1 MTAPNSDL
9 HDGWR
14 NVEIRIIYP
23 VRHADYD
30 LTRDRRFD
38 ELADTVN
45 DLFPRAVMSGQ
56 VVWSDTG
63 EPG

>member
-1 MTAPNSDL
+1 MTASNSDP
-9 HDGWR
+9 DNGWR

-23 VRHADYD
+23 MPVDDYE

-45 DLFPRAVMSGQ
+45 DLFPQAVMSGQ
-56 VVWSDTG
+56 VVWSDTDETG
-63 EPG
+63 

>member
-9 HDGWR
+9 HNGWR

-23 VRHADYD
+23 VRDACYD
-30 LTRDRRFD
+30 LSRDRRFD

-45 DLFPRAVMSGQ
+45 DLFPQAVMSGQ
-56 VVWSDTG
+56 VVCSDTDETG
-63 EPG
+63 